1 MLAPSRGPH
10 KPDRTKDKPRDED
23 YARRRAQRTRRE
35 RMANGIRDGLSPYDV
50 KRAKTPDFA
59 EMKEAIRYFH
69 ITFHC
74 DLEK

>member
-35 RMANGIRDGLSPYDV
+35 QMANGIRDGLSPYDV
-50 KRAKTPDFA
+50 KRAKTPFFA
-59 EMKEAIRYFH
+59 EMKEGYSIFH
-69 ITFHC
+69 IMFHC
-74 DLEK
+74 IL